1 MSMLKR
7 LWWAGL
13 FGIALTGIVFFLG
26 CEALPFEFDVP
37 VQSSTTIEKGT
48 LLEMVIG
55 DFGFSDLTTFDISNT
70 QQFKNNNAQKD
81 QVVTAK
87 MTKLTLSITEP
98 ADQNFDF
105 LDSITFYVAA
115 TGEEKTKI
123 ASKTISKGV
132 RTFELELEEV
142 DLAKFIKKDSISIT
156 TDVKGRRPS
165 KNTTVKIDANFRI
178 GARL

>member
-13 FGIALTGIVFFLG
+13 FGIALTGTVFFLG

-48 LLEMVIG
+48 LLETVIG
-55 DFGFSDLTTFDISNT
+55 DFGFTDLTTFDISDT

-87 MTKLTLSITEP
+87 LTKLTLSISEP
-98 ADQNFDF
+98 SAFQ
-105 LDSITFYVAA
+105 SMWSRSA
-115 TGEEKTKI
+115 TRPAEET
-123 ASKTISKGV
+123 S
-132 RTFELELEEV
+132 
-142 DLAKFIKKDSISIT
+142 
-156 TDVKGRRPS
+156 PS
-165 KNTTVKIDANFRI
+165 LPRSSHQ
-178 GARL
+178 